1 VAPAAS
7 PKSEAPHVTSGRLS
21 NGDVFQ
27 GGGELGQKMRAFDW
41 SSTPLGPVEQW
52 PQSLKTCVRIILTS
66 RQPMFVWWGES
77 LINLYNDAYK
87 SIVGGKHPAALGQ
100 PASVVWREIWDQVG
114 PRAEQAMR
122 GNEGTYD
129 EALLLIME
137 RHGYQEE
144 TYYTFSYSPVPNE
157 RGGPG
162 GIICANTDDTQRII
176 GERRLTL
183 LRELATRTVDART
196 PGQACAHA
204 AGALELER
212 RDLPFALVYLAE
224 PGGAAVALEGAAGIS
239 AGHVAA
245 PTRISLGSRSPWPI
259 AEVLRD
265 GHDRVVDL
273 LEEALPTGSWPH
285 PPSHA
290 VVCPLATS
298 GLGGRSGVLI
308 AALNPV
314 RPFDDGYRSFISLV
328 AGQLS
333 ASIANAQAYDEERKR
348 AEALAEIDRAKTAFF
363 SNVSHEFRTPLTLML
378 APQEDALASAEGAL
392 AGENLK
398 AVHRNTLR
406 LLKLVN
412 NLLDFS
418 RIEAG
423 RAQASYQPTD
433 LSSLTTDLA
442 SAFRSAIERGGVRFD
457 VSCSA
462 LREPVFVDRAMWE
475 TIVLNLL
482 SNAFKFTKA
491 GRITVTLE
499 EGDGR
504 TELRVSD
511 TGVGIPAH
519 ELPRMFERFHRIE
532 TPDARTHEGSGIG
545 LALVSELVKLHGGKI
560 DVASEAGRGTTFTIS
575 IPLGH
580 AHLPAAHVSQDD
592 TVPTGRGA
600 GAQPFVQ
607 EALRWVPDAV
617 APTAS
622 TDVAAPGPAP
632 AHILVADDNA
642 DMRDYLARL
651 LRSHWDVTT
660 TSNGVE
666 ALTAASARRP
676 DLILT
681 DAMMPSLD
689 GFGLLRAVRA
699 HETLAQVPVI
709 MLSARAGEE
718 SRVEGLEAGADD
730 YLVKPFQAKELLA
743 RVRAHLETARLR
755 QIVETERNRLRSL
768 LAQLPAIVNFL
779 RGPELIVEF
788 AHPLTVARLG
798 GRELLGKP
806 LVEAVPEF
814 RDQDYPRL
822 LRQVIETGERIEG
835 REQLVR
841 IRDGSGELRDTYWS
855 FVYLPVLD
863 DVGRVEGVMTFDL
876 EVTEQVTARS
886 KIEEQTTAL
895 EVANREAQGARTV
908 AETANRAKDEFLA
921 MLGHELR
928 NPLSP
933 ILTALQLLRMRG
945 AETREQAVIERQVG
959 HLVRLVDDLLDVSR
973 ITRGK
978 IELQRQRTELG
989 AAVASG
995 IETARPLLEQRRQ
1008 RIDLSVPAEGLLVD
1022 ADPNRLSQIV
1032 ANLLMN
1038 AAKYSDP
1045 DSTVTIAAERRGA
1058 VVRLSVR
1065 DEGVGIAPE
1074 LLDRV
1079 FDIFFQQP
1087 QSIDRSKG
1095 GLGLGLAIV
1104 HNLVELHGGRVS
1116 ARSEGPGRGSEFV
1129 VELPALADDNEV
1141 LATARRSL
1149 VLADDELPMAAA
1161 AKRVLVVDDN
1171 VDAADGLVELL
1182 ETLGYKAK
1190 AAHDAFAALEL
1201 APTFRP
1207 DICLVDIG
1215 LPVMDGYELA
1225 ARLRSASL
1233 IGDETRII
1241 AVTGYGQDGDRRRAR
1256 AAGFDAHV
1264 VKPVSL
1270 DALTRAME

>member
-1 VAPAAS
+1 VTGGSRPDGVA
-7 PKSEAPHVTSGRLS
+7 
-21 NGDVFQ
+21 DVFQ
-27 GGGELGQKMRAFDW
+27 GGGELGQLMRAFDW
-41 SSTPLGPVEQW
+41 ASTPLGPVAQW

-87 SIVGGKHPAALGQ
+87 SIVGGKHPGALGQ
-100 PASVVWREIWDQVG
+100 PASSVWREIWDQVG

-157 RGGPG
+157 RGGTG

-183 LRELATRTVDART
+183 LRELAARTVDARR
-196 PGQACAHA
+196 PEQACAQA
-204 AGALELER
+204 AVALALER
-212 RDLPFALVYLAE
+212 RDLPFALVYLTE
-224 PGGAAVALEGAAGIS
+224 PGGAAVVLEGAAGLS
-239 AGHVAA
+239 AGGDA
-245 PTRISLGSRSPWPI
+245 PAPVRIAFGEPSPWPV

-265 GHDRVVDL
+265 GRERVVDWQG
-273 LEEALPTGSWPH
+273 EALPTGAWPR
-285 PPSHA
+285 PPARA
-290 VVCPLATS
+290 VVWPLLTP
-298 GLGGRSGVLI
+298 GPTGRSGVLV
-308 AALNPV
+308 AGLNPF
-314 RPFDDGYRSFISLV
+314 RPFDDGYRSFLSLL

-333 ASIANAQAYDEERKR
+333 ASVANAQAYDEERRR
-348 AEALAEIDRAKTAFF
+348 AEALAELDRAKTAFF

-378 APQEDALASAEGAL
+378 APQEDALASPERAL
-392 AGENLK
+392 AGESLE

-423 RAQASYQPTD
+423 RAQVSYRPTD
-433 LSSLTTDLA
+433 LASLTTDLA
-442 SAFRSAIERGGVRFD
+442 SAFRSAIERGGVQFD
-457 VSCSA
+457 VSCAPLSEA
-462 LREPVFVDRAMWE
+462 VFVDRALWE

-482 SNAFKFTKA
+482 SNAFKFTLT
-491 GRITVTLE
+491 GRITLTLGE
-499 EGDGR
+499 RDR
-504 TELRVSD
+504 RVELRVSD

-532 TPDARTHEGSGIG
+532 TPEARTHEGSGIG
-545 LALVSELVKLHGGKI
+545 LALVAELVKLHGGEI
-560 DVASEAGRGTTFTIS
+560 GVASEAGEGTIFTVS
-575 IPLGH
+575 LPLGH
-580 AHLPAAHVSQDD
+580 EHLPATRVSQDEAAA
-592 TVPTGRGA
+592 PARGA

-607 EALRWVPDAV
+607 EALRWVPDAAVEPGAPV
-617 APTAS
+617 ATAAS
-622 TDVAAPGPAP
+622 SS

-651 LRSHWDVTT
+651 LRPHWNVTT

-666 ALTAASARRP
+666 ALAAASARRP

-689 GFGLLRAVRA
+689 GFGLLRAVRVDDA
-699 HETLAQVPVI
+699 LARVPVI

-718 SRVEGLEAGADD
+718 ARVEGLEAGADD

-755 QIVETERNRLRSL
+755 QVVETERNRLRSL
-768 LAQLPAIVNFL
+768 LGQLPAIVNFL
-779 RGPELIVEF
+779 RGPELVLEF

-814 RDQDYPRL
+814 RDQEYPRL
-822 LRQVIETGERIEG
+822 LRRVIETGERLEG

-841 IRDGSGELRDTYWS
+841 LRDGSGELRDTYWS
-855 FVYLPVLD
+855 FVYLPVRD
-863 DVGRVEGVMTFDL
+863 DAGRVEGVMTFDL
-876 EVTEQVTARS
+876 EVTEQVAARS
-886 KIEEQTTAL
+886 KIEEQTAAL
-895 EVANREAQGARTV
+895 EVANREAERARAV

-959 HLVRLVDDLLDVSR
+959 HLVRLVDDLLDISR
-973 ITRGK
+973 VTRGK
-978 IELQRQRTELG
+978 IELQRQPMELG

-995 IETARPLLEQRRQ
+995 IEMARPLLEQRRQ
-1008 RIDLSVPAEGLLVD
+1008 RLDLSVPPEGLLVEAD
-1022 ADPNRLSQIV
+1022 ANRLAQIV
-1032 ANLLMN
+1032 ANLLTN

-1045 DSTVTIAAERRGA
+1045 DSTITIAAERRGD

-1079 FDIFFQQP
+1079 FDIFFQEP

-1104 HNLVELHGGRVS
+1104 HNLVALHGGRVS
-1116 ARSEGPGRGSEFV
+1116 ARSEGLARGSEFV
-1129 VELPALADDNEV
+1129 VELPALAGDDV
-1141 LATARRSL
+1141 ALPTGRRSL
-1149 VLADDELPMAAA
+1149 VRANDELPVAAA
-1161 AKRVLVVDDN
+1161 SKRVLIVDDN
-1171 VDAADGLVELL
+1171 VDAADALAELL
-1182 ETLGYKAK
+1182 QSLGYEAK

-1201 APTFRP
+1201 APSFRP
-1207 DICLVDIG
+1207 DVCLLDIG

-1233 IGDETRII
+1233 VGDDTRII

-1256 AAGFDAHV
+1256 DAGFDAHV